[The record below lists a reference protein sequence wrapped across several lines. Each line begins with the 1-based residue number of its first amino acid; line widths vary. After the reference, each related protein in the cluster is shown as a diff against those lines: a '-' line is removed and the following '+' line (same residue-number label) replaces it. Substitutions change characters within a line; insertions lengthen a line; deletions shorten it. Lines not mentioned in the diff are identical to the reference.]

1 MYKRISV
8 TLVAIPT
15 RKGVGL
21 ETIFLRVLGSL
32 FGIEL
37 LFLAE

>member
-1 MYKRISV
+1 MYKRTSV
-8 TLVAIPT
+8 TLVGVPT
-15 RKGVGL
+15 RMGARL

-37 LFLAE
+37 QFLAE